1 MNSLYTLG
9 VRQTSSLQSDLER
22 LKNGDNSASLLGAYI
37 PAECDMRGAGCPTFP
52 KEYEVSMRPYIHTYF
67 IAILSPVIVNCV
79 EALSDF

>member
-37 PAECDMRGAGCPTFP
+37 LTELIMPGAGYSTSPE
-52 KEYEVSMRPYIHTYF
+52 EYEV
-67 IAILSPVIVNCV
+67 
-79 EALSDF
+79 